1 MRTALLISPRP
12 NVIEDARRAGYQE
25 IFVFIKKNQ
34 INNDIFNLADKVF
47 VFEWDHY
54 YEALQY
60 AKMLHSANPIYKIYG
75 FGEYSV
81 QLAAYL
87 SESLGLQGISVK
99 SVQLATDKHLM
110 RDVLNKVDN
119 QYVFYEV
126 VKTKND
132 LLKLKGKI
140 PYPFILKPISG
151 AGSMNVCKVSSDED
165 FKRFE
170 CEYKESSGIIYICE
184 EFLKGKEISVEAISF
199 NGKHK
204 IIGITEKYTTGSPHF
219 IETGHVFPY
228 CLEEVQQKQVSDSI
242 TAILNSIGHNTGLT
256 HTELILTDSGPKV
269 VETHVRPGGDGITDL
284 VMHSTGI
291 SMFHALF
298 MYDLYEIEEFPVH
311 PAHVTSNQF
320 FFFEEGI
327 ISKVEG
333 IEQIRENPQVIA
345 INLSFKEGDSLKT
358 PTDSTNRHGNAI
370 LIADDRE
377 GINKLVDQVH
387 KTIRVEV
394 ELI

>member
-12 NVIEDARRAGYQE
+12 NVIEDARRAGYKE
-25 IFVFIKKNQ
+25 IFVYIKKNQ

-47 VFEWDHY
+47 VFDWDHY

-60 AKMLHSANPIYKIYG
+60 AKMLHHVYPIYKIYG

-110 RDVLNKVDN
+110 RDVLNKIDN
-119 QYVFYEV
+119 QYVFNEV
-126 VKTKND
+126 IKTKND
-132 LLKLKGKI
+132 LLKVKGKI
-140 PYPFILKPISG
+140 PYPYILKPISG

-165 FKRFE
+165 FRNFE
-170 CEYKESSGIIYICE
+170 GEFKESSGIIYICE
-184 EFLKGKEISVEAISF
+184 EFLQGKEISVEAISY
-199 NGKHK
+199 NGEHK
-204 IIGITEKYTTGSPHF
+204 IIGVTEKYTTGSPHF
-219 IETGHVFPY
+219 IETGHIFPY
-228 CLEEVQQKQVSDSI
+228 SLEEVQQKQISDSVI
-242 TAILNSIGHNTGLT
+242 TILNSIGHNTGLT
-256 HTELILTDSGPKV
+256 HTELILTDFGPKV

-284 VMHSTGI
+284 VFHSSGI
-291 SMFHALF
+291 SMFYALF
-298 MYDLYEIEEFPVH
+298 MYDLYEIEVFPVH

-327 ISKVEG
+327 VSKVEG
-333 IEQIRENPQVIA
+333 VEHIRENPHVID

-358 PTDSTNRHGNAI
+358 PTDSTNRHGNVI
-370 LIADDRE
+370 LIGDDLE
-377 GINKLVDQVH
+377 EINMLVDHIH
-387 KTIRVEV
+387 KTIRVIV
-394 ELI
+394 D